1 MMNIGGGKQK
11 ISSSK
16 IKKYFNKK
24 EESERDKMKVKWMLE
39 DLGASNHIEDRLKK
53 IQSERVIGFHDGS
66 QVSESMMS
74 NSCYRQ

>member
-1 MMNIGGGKQK
+1 MMNMGGGKQK

-53 IQSERVIGFHDGS
+53 IQS
-66 QVSESMMS
+66 
-74 NSCYRQ
+74 